1 MNAGDTHRR
10 TRDVQRYLAKHG
22 VRGVVLL
29 KAPGYFCFE
38 GDATGDWADHTV
50 EVPFLSDMTFDQWL
64 QTFKAMDQN
73 PANSKTVRA
82 ARR

>member
-1 MNAGDTHRR
+1 MNANEYPTRS
-10 TRDVQRYLAKHG
+10 RDVLRYLAKHG
-22 VRGVVLL
+22 VKGVQLF
-29 KAPGYFCFE
+29 KGPGYFCFE
-38 GDATGDWADHTV
+38 GDATEDWADHTV
-50 EVPFLSDMTFDQWL
+50 SVPFLNGLTFDQWL